1 MIRSVNNGFGRN
13 QFKKKLTK
21 YIVKPKTEPKLGQS
35 ITSQTSKKI
44 AAIMNPS
51 LQVTK
56 DVVKVA
62 AYIDS
67 DPLNYFTYSYL
78 D

>member
-1 MIRSVNNGFGRN
+1 MITFLSRN
-13 QFKKKLTK
+13 QFKKKLSK

-35 ITSQTSKKI
+35 TSSQTSKMI
-44 AAIMNPS
+44 SSIMNPS

-56 DVVKVA
+56 ELVKVA

-67 DPLNYFTYSYL
+67 DPINYFK
-78 D
+78 